1 MPQISFHMA
10 ISLLLFVRRKDTRMR
25 FIVAL
30 LVALAAPAAA
40 FVPSSQ
46 RASGRT
52 TVLSAT
58 EEVHKISLTRAIK
71 RSTKETFAADVL
83 NPAFEGWLSTR
94 GSSAYPK
101 MKKRIVNKAK
111 VLGVDVPAGFAKKPW
126 KVESFGKR
134 LVFGLSLRGGLQ
146 RQITGF

>member
-1 MPQISFHMA
+1 M
-10 ISLLLFVRRKDTRMR
+10 
-25 FIVAL
+25 
-30 LVALAAPAAA
+30 
-40 FVPSSQ
+40 
-46 RASGRT
+46 
-52 TVLSAT
+52 
-58 EEVHKISLTRAIK
+58 HKISLTRAIK

-126 KVESFGKR
+126 KVESFVNLCVFR
-134 LVFGLSLRGGLQ
+134 LSVLGELHY
-146 RQITGF
+146 TDC